1 MAEFI
6 AKIILLGQQLATYI
20 LFFMGVMAIIW
31 IFQLM
36 RDPGK
41 QLDLAMDLFKNIFIW
56 TGKGLLLVWLGI
68 VFLFN
73 MILRIF
79 SVTFATV
86 RDFFVSKN

>member
-6 AKIILLGQQLATYI
+6 AKIIILGEQFLKYLA
-20 LFFMGVMAIIW
+20 FFMGVMAIIW

-56 TGKGLLLVWLGI
+56 TWKGILLIWMAIMYVVNLI
-68 VFLFN
+68 IRVFA
-73 MILRIF
+73 I
-79 SVTFATV
+79 TFATI